1 MADRP
6 MKVGMRV
13 EVAGKGLVGT
23 VAYVGTTMF
32 ASGKWIGVVLDEKKG
47 KNNGTVQGKKYFNC
61 DDGFGI
67 FVRQSQLNVLED
79 QSGGSASTPSTP
91 SQEEKSVAKRTPGSR
106 APRPRSTAFETP
118 RASRGSRENLERQP
132 FRFKSIPQ
140 RKTPSSSSKTPAR
153 SASSSELKTSK
164 TANSD
169 QPKKSKKSP
178 TSSNLEETIKEMKSP
193 TQPSKDSAK
202 SKESTPLS
210 TPASTPVGPTGPTQA
225 EMDEKD
231 REIGELKAKNKDL
244 EEKLDTIKVKRL
256 EDKGKLKEFEK
267 SKIEIQKLQEFK
279 SKMQEAKNDLEKQLK
294 EAKKEAKEALD
305 AKEQFEEEM
314 KDVTET
320 IEIATLDKE
329 MAEEKCEAQ
338 QMEIDQLKE
347 KLDEAQTDLELLKN
361 EIATSGTEGAATSFQ
376 VKQME
381 EQNNRLRDALVKM
394 RDLSQSEKQENQKLQ
409 KEIDKSNSQL
419 KTLSQQKEKLSK
431 AVEEAEAT
439 VDELKEQV
447 DAALGA
453 EEMVEHLTERN
464 LQQEERIQELEEQV
478 GDLEAMHEMDEEMQ
492 ESARDNEIEMREEI
506 DMANSKVRE
515 FQRKLEASQEMIAD
529 LQQTINKYRDLTTQ
543 LREKN
548 EDLAEQTAEMGK
560 QEPTTPVE
568 TFDFKTKFAEVKAHA
583 KQIDMELRKL
593 EVQQANQHVNLLC
606 AFMPDNFHR
615 RGGDHDCIQVLLL
628 IPRMVCKAQLLADQ
642 VRDKHIDSIE
652 EQLYGPEGGDD
663 DDDEGDSQFEIPQGG
678 LDRAQVVRSH
688 VGEQLGFANHLIY
701 SLAIFQSILHKYDK
715 ALNSCSVELYMKVGT
730 LYPEMA
736 LHERALDHLIDLL
749 KKDQLDETV
758 SMEALNKAIAF
769 YQAAR
774 DYLESQK
781 RPKHLYSVHL
791 MNEVV
796 DCTTLLGDH
805 LRITSAAQDSV
816 QTDLNRLKVLLH
828 PGQETSDFAILL
840 KDLETSNGDCRQFA
854 KKIKRHMP
862 GEESSRTLSFG
873 QEVHVQDSL
882 ADCAKHL
889 DRLVRCLQDIT
900 AGAMSQAALLGD
912 NEGIQA
918 KKLEELAFKVS
929 DQVYGKD
936 DTGPFEAMRM
946 SFSLL
951 IIAMNKLSTAMME
964 GEYDFQGPPEPKDT
978 RPYAV
983 HFLRPSATGPKPQ
996 PPVAIRATKVK
1007 GEILDSEGM
1016 GLKLEDRETVIR
1028 ELKKSLKIKSEE
1040 LSETNVRIGL
1050 LEKKLDNANKESD
1063 SKTEYLKVQL
1073 EETNEALR
1081 KKEEEF
1087 ERTMDALQADID
1099 SLEAEKAELKLRMNQ
1114 MSKRSLLEGL
1124 TRHQAAPSGI
1134 AAVVAGAASGSDV
1147 VPGDVSWGEGMGS
1160 PTSPVV
1166 PMTTGQTLVR
1176 DSPLLLQQIDAL
1188 KVALHHV
1195 KQENFRL
1202 QAQKMNAQLASLPPL
1217 KVPKKPTGLISRTG
1231 LVQVEGGGGDAA
1243 PSRNKLSEL
1252 TRKTDKLLTDL
1263 FHMSACPKVVDISQ
1277 RKPGTVPVLEKA
1289 TPAHQ
1294 LAQSTA
1300 RIQAMQKAA
1309 DQLHN
1314 EVQALVAAQHKGGQ
1328 VKGDFAA
1335 FSSPELAKA
1344 LEEKENSICVGKI
1357 SLPSSEKGL
1366 FSVHLQPK
1374 HLREIHSKFIS

>member
-178 TSSNLEETIKEMKSP
+178 TSSNLEETIKEM
-193 TQPSKDSAK
+193 
-202 SKESTPLS
+202 KESTPLS

-663 DDDEGDSQFEIPQGG
+663 DDDEGDSQQFEIPQGG

>member
-32 ASGKWIGVVLDEKKG
+32 ASGKWVGVVLDEKKG

-61 DDGFGI
+61 DDGYGI

-91 SQEEKSVAKRTPGSR
+91 SQEEKSVSKRTPGAR

-118 RASRGSRENLERQP
+118 RASRGSRENLE
-132 FRFKSIPQ
+132 SIPQ
-140 RKTPSSSSKTPAR
+140 RKTPSSSSKPPTR
-153 SASSSELKTSK
+153 SASSTELKTSK

-169 QPKKSKKSP
+169 QQTKKSKKSP
-178 TSSNLEETIKEMKSP
+178 TSSNLDETIKEMKSP
-193 TQPSKDSAK
+193 TQPSKDSSK

-210 TPASTPVGPTGPTQA
+210 TPVSTPVGPTQA

-231 REIGELKAKNKDL
+231 RNIGELTAKVKDL

-267 SKIEIQKLQEFK
+267 SKIEIQKLLEFK

-338 QMEIDQLKE
+338 QLEVDQLRE
-347 KLDEAQTDLELLKN
+347 RLEEAQTDLELLKN

-409 KEIDKSNSQL
+409 KEIDKNNSQL
-419 KTLSQQKEKLSK
+419 KTLTQQKEKLSK
-431 AVEEAEAT
+431 EVEEAEAT

-529 LQQTINKYRDLTTQ
+529 LQQTITKYRDLTTQ

-548 EDLAEQTAEMGK
+548 EDLAEQTAELGK

-642 VRDKHIDSIE
+642 VRDK
-652 EQLYGPEGGDD
+652 
-663 DDDEGDSQFEIPQGG
+663 FEIPQGG

-736 LHERALDHLIDLL
+736 MHERALDHLIDLL

-758 SMEALNKAIAF
+758 SMESLNKAIAF

-774 DYLESQK
+774 DYLEAQK

-1050 LEKKLDNANKESD
+1050 LEKKLDNATKESD

-1087 ERTMDALQADID
+1087 ERTMDALQGDID
-1099 SLEAEKAELKLRMNQ
+1099 SLEAEKAELKLRLNQ

-1147 VPGDVSWGEGMGS
+1147 VTGDISWGEGVGS
-1160 PTSPVV
+1160 PTSGVV

-1176 DSPLLLQQIDAL
+1176 DSPLLLQQIDVL
-1188 KVALHHV
+1188 RVALHHV

-1202 QAQKMNAQLASLPPL
+1202 QAQKMNAQLAGLPPL
-1217 KVPKKPTGLISRTG
+1217 KVPKKPVGLISRTG

-1243 PSRNKLSEL
+1243 PSRNKLGEL

-1263 FHMSACPKVVDISQ
+1263 FHMSACPKVVDISH

-1294 LAQSTA
+1294 LAQNTA

-1314 EVQALVAAQHKGGQ
+1314 EVQALVAAQRKGGQ

-1335 FSSPELAKA
+1335 FTSPELAKA
-1344 LEEKENSICVGKI
+1344 MEEKENCVCVGRV
-1357 SLPSSEKGL
+1357 SLPSVEKGL
-1366 FSVHLQPK
+1366 FSVQLQPK

>member
-178 TSSNLEETIKEMKSP
+178 TSSNLEETIKEM
-193 TQPSKDSAK
+193 
-202 SKESTPLS
+202 KESTPLS

-642 VRDKHIDSIE
+642 VRDK
-652 EQLYGPEGGDD
+652 
-663 DDDEGDSQFEIPQGG
+663 FEIPQGG

-769 YQAAR
+769 YQ
-774 DYLESQK
+774 
-781 RPKHLYSVHL
+781 HLYSVHL

-873 QEVHVQDSL
+873 QEVQDSL

-964 GEYDFQGPPEPKDT
+964 GEYDFQGPPE
-978 RPYAV
+978 
-983 HFLRPSATGPKPQ
+983 PKPQ

>member
-32 ASGKWIGVVLDEKKG
+32 ASGKWVGVVLDEKKG

-61 DDGFGI
+61 DDGYGI

-91 SQEEKSVAKRTPGSR
+91 SQEEKSVSKRTPGAR

-118 RASRGSRENLERQP
+118 RASRGSRENLE
-132 FRFKSIPQ
+132 SIPQ
-140 RKTPSSSSKTPAR
+140 RKTPSSSSKPPTR
-153 SASSSELKTSK
+153 SASSTELKTSK

-169 QPKKSKKSP
+169 QQTKKSKKSP
-178 TSSNLEETIKEMKSP
+178 TSSNLDETIKEMKSP
-193 TQPSKDSAK
+193 TQPSKDSSK

-210 TPASTPVGPTGPTQA
+210 TPVSTPVGPTQA

-231 REIGELKAKNKDL
+231 RNIGELTAKVKDL

-267 SKIEIQKLQEFK
+267 SKIEIQKLLEFK

-338 QMEIDQLKE
+338 QLEVDQLRE
-347 KLDEAQTDLELLKN
+347 RLEEAQTDLELLKN

-409 KEIDKSNSQL
+409 KEIDKNNSQL
-419 KTLSQQKEKLSK
+419 KTLTQQKEKLSK
-431 AVEEAEAT
+431 EVEEAEAT

-529 LQQTINKYRDLTTQ
+529 LQQTITKYRDLTTQ

-548 EDLAEQTAEMGK
+548 EDLAEQTAELGK

-642 VRDKHIDSIE
+642 VRDK
-652 EQLYGPEGGDD
+652 
-663 DDDEGDSQFEIPQGG
+663 FEIPQGG

-736 LHERALDHLIDLL
+736 MHERALDHLIDLL

-758 SMEALNKAIAF
+758 SMESLNKAIAF
-769 YQAAR
+769 YQ
-774 DYLESQK
+774 
-781 RPKHLYSVHL
+781 HLYSVHL

-873 QEVHVQDSL
+873 QEVQDSL

-964 GEYDFQGPPEPKDT
+964 GEYDFQGPPEPK
-978 RPYAV
+978 
-983 HFLRPSATGPKPQ
+983 PQ

-1050 LEKKLDNANKESD
+1050 LEKKLDNATKESD

-1087 ERTMDALQADID
+1087 ERTMDALQGDID
-1099 SLEAEKAELKLRMNQ
+1099 SLEAEKAELKLRLNQ

-1134 AAVVAGAASGSDV
+1134 AAVVAGAASGSGV
-1147 VPGDVSWGEGMGS
+1147 GS
-1160 PTSPVV
+1160 PTSGVV

-1176 DSPLLLQQIDAL
+1176 DSPLLLQQIDVL
-1188 KVALHHV
+1188 RVALHHV

-1202 QAQKMNAQLASLPPL
+1202 QAQKMNAQLAGLPPL
-1217 KVPKKPTGLISRTG
+1217 KVPKKPVGLISRTG

-1243 PSRNKLSEL
+1243 PSRNKLGEL

-1263 FHMSACPKVVDISQ
+1263 FHMSACPKVVDISH

-1294 LAQSTA
+1294 LAQNTA

-1314 EVQALVAAQHKGGQ
+1314 EVQALVAAQRKGGQ

-1335 FSSPELAKA
+1335 FTSPELAKA
-1344 LEEKENSICVGKI
+1344 MEEKENCVCVGRV
-1357 SLPSSEKGL
+1357 SLPSVEKGL
-1366 FSVHLQPK
+1366 FSVQLQPK

>member
-23 VAYVGTTMF
+23 VAYIGTTMF
-32 ASGKWIGVVLDEKKG
+32 ASGKWVGVVLDEKKG

-61 DDGFGI
+61 DDGYGI

-91 SQEEKSVAKRTPGSR
+91 SQEEKPVSKRTPGSR

-140 RKTPSSSSKTPAR
+140 RKTPSSSSK
-153 SASSSELKTSK
+153 
-164 TANSD
+164 
-169 QPKKSKKSP
+169 
-178 TSSNLEETIKEMKSP
+178 
-193 TQPSKDSAK
+193 
-202 SKESTPLS
+202 ESTPLS
-210 TPASTPVGPTGPTQA
+210 TPASTPVGPTPA
-225 EMDEKD
+225 EMESAN
-231 REIGELKAKNKDL
+231 REIGELNAKVKDL

-305 AKEQFEEEM
+305 EKEQFEEEM

-338 QMEIDQLKE
+338 QLEIDQLRE
-347 KLDEAQTDLELLKN
+347 KLEEAQTDLELLKN

-409 KEIDKSNSQL
+409 KEIDKTNSQL
-419 KTLSQQKEKLSK
+419 KTLTQQKEKLSK
-431 AVEEAEAT
+431 EVEETEAT

-548 EDLAEQTAEMGK
+548 EDLAEQTAELGK

-642 VRDKHIDSIE
+642 VRDKHESIQ
-652 EQLYGPEGGDD
+652 EQLYGPE
-663 DDDEGDSQFEIPQGG
+663 EGEEGESQQFELPQGG
-678 LDRAQVVRSH
+678 LDRTQVVRSH

-715 ALNSCSVELYMKVGT
+715 ALNSCSMELYMKVGT

-774 DYLESQK
+774 DYLEAQK

-996 PPVAIRATKVK
+996 PPVAIRAMKVK

-1050 LEKKLDNANKESD
+1050 LEKKLDNATKESD

-1147 VPGDVSWGEGMGS
+1147 VTGDVSWVEGVGS

-1176 DSPLLLQQIDAL
+1176 DSPLLLQQIDVL

-1217 KVPKKPTGLISRTG
+1217 KVPKKPVGLVSRTG
-1231 LVQVEGGGGDAA
+1231 LVQVEGGDAA
-1243 PSRNKLSEL
+1243 PSRNKLGEL

-1263 FHMSACPKVVDISQ
+1263 FHMSACPKVVDISH
-1277 RKPGTVPVLEKA
+1277 RKPGTVPVLEKS

-1294 LAQSTA
+1294 LAQNTA

-1314 EVQALVAAQHKGGQ
+1314 EVQALVAAQRKGGQ

-1335 FSSPELAKA
+1335 FASPELAKA
-1344 LEEKENSICVGKI
+1344 MEEKENSVCVGRV

-1366 FSVHLQPK
+1366 FSVHLHPK

>member
-118 RASRGSRENLERQP
+118 RASRGSRENLE
-132 FRFKSIPQ
+132 SIPQ
-140 RKTPSSSSKTPAR
+140 RKTPSSSSKPPAR

-178 TSSNLEETIKEMKSP
+178 TSSNLEETIKEM
-193 TQPSKDSAK
+193 
-202 SKESTPLS
+202 KESTPLS

-529 LQQTINKYRDLTTQ
+529 LQQTITKYRDLTTQ

-642 VRDKHIDSIE
+642 VRDK
-652 EQLYGPEGGDD
+652 
-663 DDDEGDSQFEIPQGG
+663 FEIPQGG

-736 LHERALDHLIDLL
+736 QHERALDHLIDLL

-769 YQAAR
+769 YQ
-774 DYLESQK
+774 
-781 RPKHLYSVHL
+781 HLYSVHL

-964 GEYDFQGPPEPKDT
+964 GEYDFQGPPE
-978 RPYAV
+978 
-983 HFLRPSATGPKPQ
+983 PKPQ

>member
-23 VAYVGTTMF
+23 VAYIGTTMF
-32 ASGKWIGVVLDEKKG
+32 ASGKWVGVVLDEKKG

-61 DDGFGI
+61 DDGYGI

-91 SQEEKSVAKRTPGSR
+91 SQEEKPVSKRTPGSR
-106 APRPRSTAFETP
+106 AFETP
-118 RASRGSRENLERQP
+118 RASRGSRENLE
-132 FRFKSIPQ
+132 SIPQ
-140 RKTPSSSSKTPAR
+140 RKTPSSS
-153 SASSSELKTSK
+153 
-164 TANSD
+164 
-169 QPKKSKKSP
+169 
-178 TSSNLEETIKEMKSP
+178 
-193 TQPSKDSAK
+193 

-210 TPASTPVGPTGPTQA
+210 TPASTPVGPTPA
-225 EMDEKD
+225 EMESAN
-231 REIGELKAKNKDL
+231 REIGELNAKVKDL

-305 AKEQFEEEM
+305 EKEQFEEEM

-338 QMEIDQLKE
+338 QLEIDQLRE
-347 KLDEAQTDLELLKN
+347 KLEEAQTDLELLKN

-409 KEIDKSNSQL
+409 KEIDKTNSQL
-419 KTLSQQKEKLSK
+419 KTLTQQKEKLSK
-431 AVEEAEAT
+431 EVEETEAT

-548 EDLAEQTAEMGK
+548 EDLAEQTAELGK

-642 VRDKHIDSIE
+642 VRDKHESIQ
-652 EQLYGPEGGDD
+652 EQLYGPE
-663 DDDEGDSQFEIPQGG
+663 EGEEGESQQFELPQGG
-678 LDRAQVVRSH
+678 LDRTQVVRSH

-715 ALNSCSVELYMKVGT
+715 ALNSCSMELYMKVGT

-774 DYLESQK
+774 DYLEAQK

-996 PPVAIRATKVK
+996 PPVAIRAMKVK

-1050 LEKKLDNANKESD
+1050 LEKKLDNATKESD

-1147 VPGDVSWGEGMGS
+1147 VTGDVSWVEGVGS

-1176 DSPLLLQQIDAL
+1176 DSPLLLQQIDVL

-1217 KVPKKPTGLISRTG
+1217 KVPKKPVGLVSRTG
-1231 LVQVEGGGGDAA
+1231 LVQVEGGDAA
-1243 PSRNKLSEL
+1243 PSRNKLGEL

-1263 FHMSACPKVVDISQ
+1263 FHMSACPKVVDISH
-1277 RKPGTVPVLEKA
+1277 RKPGTVPVLEKS

-1294 LAQSTA
+1294 LAQNTA

-1314 EVQALVAAQHKGGQ
+1314 EVQALVAAQRKGGQ

-1335 FSSPELAKA
+1335 FASPELAKA
-1344 LEEKENSICVGKI
+1344 MEEKENSVCVGRV

-1366 FSVHLQPK
+1366 FSVHLHPK

>member
-118 RASRGSRENLERQP
+118 RASRGSRENLE
-132 FRFKSIPQ
+132 
-140 RKTPSSSSKTPAR
+140 
-153 SASSSELKTSK
+153 
-164 TANSD
+164 
-169 QPKKSKKSP
+169 
-178 TSSNLEETIKEMKSP
+178 
-193 TQPSKDSAK
+193 
-202 SKESTPLS
+202 ESTPLS

-529 LQQTINKYRDLTTQ
+529 LQQTITKYRDLTTQ

-642 VRDKHIDSIE
+642 VRDK
-652 EQLYGPEGGDD
+652 
-663 DDDEGDSQFEIPQGG
+663 QFEIPQGG

-736 LHERALDHLIDLL
+736 QHERALDHLIDLL

>member
-1 MADRP
+1 
-6 MKVGMRV
+6 
-13 EVAGKGLVGT
+13 
-23 VAYVGTTMF
+23 
-32 ASGKWIGVVLDEKKG
+32 
-47 KNNGTVQGKKYFNC
+47 
-61 DDGFGI
+61 
-67 FVRQSQLNVLED
+67 
-79 QSGGSASTPSTP
+79 
-91 SQEEKSVAKRTPGSR
+91 
-106 APRPRSTAFETP
+106 
-118 RASRGSRENLERQP
+118 
-132 FRFKSIPQ
+132 
-140 RKTPSSSSKTPAR
+140 
-153 SASSSELKTSK
+153 
-164 TANSD
+164 
-169 QPKKSKKSP
+169 
-178 TSSNLEETIKEMKSP
+178 
-193 TQPSKDSAK
+193 
-202 SKESTPLS
+202 
-210 TPASTPVGPTGPTQA
+210 
-225 EMDEKD
+225 MDEKD

-529 LQQTINKYRDLTTQ
+529 LQQTITKYRDLTTQ

-642 VRDKHIDSIE
+642 VRDK
-652 EQLYGPEGGDD
+652 
-663 DDDEGDSQFEIPQGG
+663 QFEIPQGG

-736 LHERALDHLIDLL
+736 QHERALDHLIDLL

>member
-32 ASGKWIGVVLDEKKG
+32 ASGKWVGVVLDEKKG

-61 DDGFGI
+61 DDGYGI

-91 SQEEKSVAKRTPGSR
+91 SQEEKSVSKRTPGAR
-106 APRPRSTAFETP
+106 AFETP
-118 RASRGSRENLERQP
+118 RASRGSRENLE
-132 FRFKSIPQ
+132 
-140 RKTPSSSSKTPAR
+140 
-153 SASSSELKTSK
+153 TSK

-169 QPKKSKKSP
+169 QQTKKSKKSP
-178 TSSNLEETIKEMKSP
+178 TSSNLDETIKEM
-193 TQPSKDSAK
+193 
-202 SKESTPLS
+202 KESTPLS
-210 TPASTPVGPTGPTQA
+210 TPVSTPVGPTQA

-231 REIGELKAKNKDL
+231 RNIGELTAKVKDL

-267 SKIEIQKLQEFK
+267 SKIEIQKLLEFK

-338 QMEIDQLKE
+338 QLEVDQLRE
-347 KLDEAQTDLELLKN
+347 RLEEAQTDLELLKN

-409 KEIDKSNSQL
+409 KEIDKNNSQL
-419 KTLSQQKEKLSK
+419 KTLTQQKEKLSK
-431 AVEEAEAT
+431 EVEEAEAT

-529 LQQTINKYRDLTTQ
+529 LQQTITKYRDLTTQ

-548 EDLAEQTAEMGK
+548 EDLAEQTAELGK

-642 VRDKHIDSIE
+642 VRDK
-652 EQLYGPEGGDD
+652 
-663 DDDEGDSQFEIPQGG
+663 FEIPQGG

-736 LHERALDHLIDLL
+736 MHERALDHLIDLL

-758 SMEALNKAIAF
+758 SMESLNKAIAF
-769 YQAAR
+769 YQ
-774 DYLESQK
+774 
-781 RPKHLYSVHL
+781 HLYSVHL

-873 QEVHVQDSL
+873 QEVQDSL

-964 GEYDFQGPPEPKDT
+964 GEYDFQGPPEPK
-978 RPYAV
+978 
-983 HFLRPSATGPKPQ
+983 PQ

-1050 LEKKLDNANKESD
+1050 LEKKLDNATKESD

-1087 ERTMDALQADID
+1087 ERTMDALQGDID
-1099 SLEAEKAELKLRMNQ
+1099 SLEAEKAELKLRLNQ

-1147 VPGDVSWGEGMGS
+1147 VTGDISWGEGVGS
-1160 PTSPVV
+1160 PTSGVV

-1176 DSPLLLQQIDAL
+1176 DSPLLLQQIDVL
-1188 KVALHHV
+1188 RVALHHV

-1202 QAQKMNAQLASLPPL
+1202 QAQKMNAQLAGLPPL
-1217 KVPKKPTGLISRTG
+1217 KVPKKPVGLISRTG

-1243 PSRNKLSEL
+1243 PSRNKLGEL

-1263 FHMSACPKVVDISQ
+1263 FHMSACPKVVDISH

-1294 LAQSTA
+1294 LAQNTA

-1314 EVQALVAAQHKGGQ
+1314 EVQALVAAQRKGGQ

-1335 FSSPELAKA
+1335 FTSPELAKA
-1344 LEEKENSICVGKI
+1344 MEEKENCVCVGRV
-1357 SLPSSEKGL
+1357 SLPSVEKGL
-1366 FSVHLQPK
+1366 FSVQLQPK

>member
-106 APRPRSTAFETP
+106 AFETP
-118 RASRGSRENLERQP
+118 RASRGSRENLE
-132 FRFKSIPQ
+132 SIPQ
-140 RKTPSSSSKTPAR
+140 RKTPSSS
-153 SASSSELKTSK
+153 
-164 TANSD
+164 
-169 QPKKSKKSP
+169 
-178 TSSNLEETIKEMKSP
+178 
-193 TQPSKDSAK
+193 

-642 VRDKHIDSIE
+642 VRDK
-652 EQLYGPEGGDD
+652 
-663 DDDEGDSQFEIPQGG
+663 QFEIPQGG

-769 YQAAR
+769 YQ
-774 DYLESQK
+774 
-781 RPKHLYSVHL
+781 HLYSVHL

-873 QEVHVQDSL
+873 QEVQDSL

>member
-769 YQAAR
+769 YQ
-774 DYLESQK
+774 
-781 RPKHLYSVHL
+781 HLYSVHL

-873 QEVHVQDSL
+873 QEVQDSL

-964 GEYDFQGPPEPKDT
+964 GEYDFQGPPE
-978 RPYAV
+978 
-983 HFLRPSATGPKPQ
+983 PKPQ

>member
-23 VAYVGTTMF
+23 VAYIGTTMF
-32 ASGKWIGVVLDEKKG
+32 ASGKWVGVVLDEKKG

-61 DDGFGI
+61 DDGYGI

-91 SQEEKSVAKRTPGSR
+91 SQEEKPVSKRTPGSR

-118 RASRGSRENLERQP
+118 RASRGSRENLE
-132 FRFKSIPQ
+132 SIPQ
-140 RKTPSSSSKTPAR
+140 RKTPSSSSK
-153 SASSSELKTSK
+153 
-164 TANSD
+164 
-169 QPKKSKKSP
+169 
-178 TSSNLEETIKEMKSP
+178 SP
-193 TQPSKDSAK
+193 TQPSKDSSK

-210 TPASTPVGPTGPTQA
+210 TPASTPVGPTPA
-225 EMDEKD
+225 EMESAN
-231 REIGELKAKNKDL
+231 REIGELNAKVKDL

-305 AKEQFEEEM
+305 EKEQFEEEM

-338 QMEIDQLKE
+338 QLEIDQLRE
-347 KLDEAQTDLELLKN
+347 KLEEAQTDLELLKN

-409 KEIDKSNSQL
+409 KEIDKTNSQL
-419 KTLSQQKEKLSK
+419 KTLTQQKEKLSK
-431 AVEEAEAT
+431 EVEETEAT

-548 EDLAEQTAEMGK
+548 EDLAEQTAELGK

-642 VRDKHIDSIE
+642 VRDKHESIQ
-652 EQLYGPEGGDD
+652 EQLYGPE
-663 DDDEGDSQFEIPQGG
+663 EGEEGESQQFELPQGG
-678 LDRAQVVRSH
+678 LDRTQVVRSH

-715 ALNSCSVELYMKVGT
+715 ALNSCSMELYMKVGT

-774 DYLESQK
+774 DYLEAQK

-996 PPVAIRATKVK
+996 PPVAIRAMKVK

-1050 LEKKLDNANKESD
+1050 LEKKLDNATKESD

-1147 VPGDVSWGEGMGS
+1147 VTGDVSWVEGVGS

-1176 DSPLLLQQIDAL
+1176 DSPLLLQQIDVL

-1217 KVPKKPTGLISRTG
+1217 KVPKKPVGLVSRTG
-1231 LVQVEGGGGDAA
+1231 LVQVEGGDAA
-1243 PSRNKLSEL
+1243 PSRNKLGEL

-1263 FHMSACPKVVDISQ
+1263 FHMSACPKVVDISH
-1277 RKPGTVPVLEKA
+1277 RKPGTVPVLEKS

-1294 LAQSTA
+1294 LAQNTA

-1314 EVQALVAAQHKGGQ
+1314 EVQALVAAQRKGGQ

-1335 FSSPELAKA
+1335 FASPELAKA
-1344 LEEKENSICVGKI
+1344 MEEKENSVCVGRV

-1366 FSVHLQPK
+1366 FSVHLHPK

>member
-118 RASRGSRENLERQP
+118 RASRGSRENLE
-132 FRFKSIPQ
+132 SIPQ
-140 RKTPSSSSKTPAR
+140 RKTPSSSSKPPAR

-178 TSSNLEETIKEMKSP
+178 TSSNLEETIKEM
-193 TQPSKDSAK
+193 
-202 SKESTPLS
+202 KESTPLS

-529 LQQTINKYRDLTTQ
+529 LQQTITKYRDLTTQ

-642 VRDKHIDSIE
+642 VRDK
-652 EQLYGPEGGDD
+652 
-663 DDDEGDSQFEIPQGG
+663 FEIPQGG

-736 LHERALDHLIDLL
+736 QHERALDHLIDLL

-769 YQAAR
+769 YQ
-774 DYLESQK
+774 
-781 RPKHLYSVHL
+781 HLYSVHL

-873 QEVHVQDSL
+873 QEVQDSL

-964 GEYDFQGPPEPKDT
+964 GEYDFQGPPE
-978 RPYAV
+978 
-983 HFLRPSATGPKPQ
+983 PKPQ

>member
-106 APRPRSTAFETP
+106 AFETP
-118 RASRGSRENLERQP
+118 RASRGSRENLE
-132 FRFKSIPQ
+132 SIPQ
-140 RKTPSSSSKTPAR
+140 RKTPSSSS
-153 SASSSELKTSK
+153 KTSK

-178 TSSNLEETIKEMKSP
+178 TSSNLEETIKEM
-193 TQPSKDSAK
+193 
-202 SKESTPLS
+202 KESTPLS

-642 VRDKHIDSIE
+642 VRDK
-652 EQLYGPEGGDD
+652 
-663 DDDEGDSQFEIPQGG
+663 FEIPQGG

-769 YQAAR
+769 YQ
-774 DYLESQK
+774 
-781 RPKHLYSVHL
+781 HLYSVHL

>member
-32 ASGKWIGVVLDEKKG
+32 ASGKWVGVVLDEKKG

-61 DDGFGI
+61 DDGYGI

-91 SQEEKSVAKRTPGSR
+91 SQEEKSVSKRTPGAR

-118 RASRGSRENLERQP
+118 RASRGSRENLE
-132 FRFKSIPQ
+132 
-140 RKTPSSSSKTPAR
+140 
-153 SASSSELKTSK
+153 TSK

-169 QPKKSKKSP
+169 QQTKKSKKSP
-178 TSSNLEETIKEMKSP
+178 TSSNLDETIKEM
-193 TQPSKDSAK
+193 
-202 SKESTPLS
+202 KESTPLS
-210 TPASTPVGPTGPTQA
+210 TPVSTPVGPTQA

-231 REIGELKAKNKDL
+231 RNIGELTAKVKDL

-267 SKIEIQKLQEFK
+267 SKIEIQKLLEFK

-338 QMEIDQLKE
+338 QLEVDQLRE
-347 KLDEAQTDLELLKN
+347 RLEEAQTDLELLKN

-409 KEIDKSNSQL
+409 KEIDKNNSQL
-419 KTLSQQKEKLSK
+419 KTLTQQKEKLSK
-431 AVEEAEAT
+431 EVEEAEAT

-529 LQQTINKYRDLTTQ
+529 LQQTITKYRDLTTQ

-548 EDLAEQTAEMGK
+548 EDLAEQTAELGK

-642 VRDKHIDSIE
+642 VRDK
-652 EQLYGPEGGDD
+652 
-663 DDDEGDSQFEIPQGG
+663 FEIPQGG

-736 LHERALDHLIDLL
+736 MHERALDHLIDLL

-758 SMEALNKAIAF
+758 SMESLNKAIAF
-769 YQAAR
+769 YQ
-774 DYLESQK
+774 
-781 RPKHLYSVHL
+781 HLYSVHL

-873 QEVHVQDSL
+873 QEVQDSL

-964 GEYDFQGPPEPKDT
+964 GEYDFQGPPEPK
-978 RPYAV
+978 
-983 HFLRPSATGPKPQ
+983 PQ

-1050 LEKKLDNANKESD
+1050 LEKKLDNATKESD

-1087 ERTMDALQADID
+1087 ERTMDALQGDID
-1099 SLEAEKAELKLRMNQ
+1099 SLEAEKAELKLRLNQ

-1134 AAVVAGAASGSDV
+1134 AAVVAGAASGSGV
-1147 VPGDVSWGEGMGS
+1147 GS
-1160 PTSPVV
+1160 PTSGVV

-1176 DSPLLLQQIDAL
+1176 DSPLLLQQIDVL
-1188 KVALHHV
+1188 RVALHHV

-1202 QAQKMNAQLASLPPL
+1202 QAQKMNAQLAGLPPL
-1217 KVPKKPTGLISRTG
+1217 KVPKKPVGLISRTG

-1243 PSRNKLSEL
+1243 PSRNKLGEL

-1263 FHMSACPKVVDISQ
+1263 FHMSACPKVVDISH

-1294 LAQSTA
+1294 LAQNTA

-1314 EVQALVAAQHKGGQ
+1314 EVQALVAAQRKGGQ

-1335 FSSPELAKA
+1335 FTSPELAKA
-1344 LEEKENSICVGKI
+1344 MEEKENCVCVGRV
-1357 SLPSSEKGL
+1357 SLPSVEKGL
-1366 FSVHLQPK
+1366 FSVQLQPK

>member
-23 VAYVGTTMF
+23 VAYIGTTMF
-32 ASGKWIGVVLDEKKG
+32 ASGKWVGVVLDEKKG

-61 DDGFGI
+61 DDGYGI

-91 SQEEKSVAKRTPGSR
+91 SQEEKPVSKRTPGSR
-106 APRPRSTAFETP
+106 AFETP
-118 RASRGSRENLERQP
+118 RASRGSRENLE
-132 FRFKSIPQ
+132 SIPQ
-140 RKTPSSSSKTPAR
+140 RKTPSSSSK
-153 SASSSELKTSK
+153 
-164 TANSD
+164 
-169 QPKKSKKSP
+169 
-178 TSSNLEETIKEMKSP
+178 SP
-193 TQPSKDSAK
+193 TQPSKDSSK

-210 TPASTPVGPTGPTQA
+210 TPASTPVGPTPA
-225 EMDEKD
+225 EMESAN
-231 REIGELKAKNKDL
+231 REIGELNAKVKDL

-305 AKEQFEEEM
+305 EKEQFEEEM

-338 QMEIDQLKE
+338 QLEIDQLRE
-347 KLDEAQTDLELLKN
+347 KLEEAQTDLELLKN

-409 KEIDKSNSQL
+409 KEIDKTNSQL
-419 KTLSQQKEKLSK
+419 KTLTQQKEKLSK
-431 AVEEAEAT
+431 EVEETEAT

-548 EDLAEQTAEMGK
+548 EDLAEQTAELGK

-642 VRDKHIDSIE
+642 VRDKHESIQ
-652 EQLYGPEGGDD
+652 EQLYGPE
-663 DDDEGDSQFEIPQGG
+663 EGEEGESQQFELPQGG
-678 LDRAQVVRSH
+678 LDRTQVVRSH

-715 ALNSCSVELYMKVGT
+715 ALNSCSMELYMKVGT

-774 DYLESQK
+774 DYLEAQK

-996 PPVAIRATKVK
+996 PPVAIRAMKVK

-1050 LEKKLDNANKESD
+1050 LEKKLDNATKESD

-1147 VPGDVSWGEGMGS
+1147 VTGDVSWVEGVGS

-1176 DSPLLLQQIDAL
+1176 DSPLLLQQIDVL

-1217 KVPKKPTGLISRTG
+1217 KVPKKPVGLVSRTG
-1231 LVQVEGGGGDAA
+1231 LVQVEGGDAA
-1243 PSRNKLSEL
+1243 PSRNKLGEL

-1263 FHMSACPKVVDISQ
+1263 FHMSACPKVVDISH
-1277 RKPGTVPVLEKA
+1277 RKPGTVPVLEKS

-1294 LAQSTA
+1294 LAQNTA

-1314 EVQALVAAQHKGGQ
+1314 EVQALVAAQRKGGQ

-1335 FSSPELAKA
+1335 FASPELAKA
-1344 LEEKENSICVGKI
+1344 MEEKENSVCVGRV

-1366 FSVHLQPK
+1366 FSVHLHPK

>member
-118 RASRGSRENLERQP
+118 RASRGSRENLE
-132 FRFKSIPQ
+132 SIPQ
-140 RKTPSSSSKTPAR
+140 RKTPSSS
-153 SASSSELKTSK
+153 
-164 TANSD
+164 
-169 QPKKSKKSP
+169 
-178 TSSNLEETIKEMKSP
+178 
-193 TQPSKDSAK
+193 

-642 VRDKHIDSIE
+642 VRDK
-652 EQLYGPEGGDD
+652 
-663 DDDEGDSQFEIPQGG
+663 FEIPQGG

-769 YQAAR
+769 YQ
-774 DYLESQK
+774 
-781 RPKHLYSVHL
+781 HLYSVHL

-873 QEVHVQDSL
+873 QEVQDSL

>member
-23 VAYVGTTMF
+23 VAYIGTTMF
-32 ASGKWIGVVLDEKKG
+32 ASGKWVGVVLDEKKG

-61 DDGFGI
+61 DDGYGI

-91 SQEEKSVAKRTPGSR
+91 SQEEKPVSKRTPGSR

-118 RASRGSRENLERQP
+118 RASRGSRENLE
-132 FRFKSIPQ
+132 
-140 RKTPSSSSKTPAR
+140 
-153 SASSSELKTSK
+153 TSK

-169 QPKKSKKSP
+169 QQTKKSKKSP
-178 TSSNLEETIKEMKSP
+178 TSSNLEETIKEMK
-193 TQPSKDSAK
+193 
-202 SKESTPLS
+202 ESTPLS
-210 TPASTPVGPTGPTQA
+210 TPASTPVGPTPA
-225 EMDEKD
+225 EMESAN
-231 REIGELKAKNKDL
+231 REIGELNAKVKDL

-305 AKEQFEEEM
+305 EKEQFEEEM

-338 QMEIDQLKE
+338 QLEIDQLRE
-347 KLDEAQTDLELLKN
+347 KLEEAQTDLELLKN

-409 KEIDKSNSQL
+409 KEIDKTNSQL
-419 KTLSQQKEKLSK
+419 KTLTQQKEKLSK
-431 AVEEAEAT
+431 EVEETEAT

-548 EDLAEQTAEMGK
+548 EDLAEQTAELGK

-642 VRDKHIDSIE
+642 VRDKHESIQ
-652 EQLYGPEGGDD
+652 EQLYGPE
-663 DDDEGDSQFEIPQGG
+663 EGEEGESQQFELPQGG
-678 LDRAQVVRSH
+678 LDRTQVVRSH

-715 ALNSCSVELYMKVGT
+715 ALNSCSMELYMKVGT

-774 DYLESQK
+774 DYLEAQK

-996 PPVAIRATKVK
+996 PPVAIRAMKVK

-1050 LEKKLDNANKESD
+1050 LEKKLDNATKESD

-1147 VPGDVSWGEGMGS
+1147 VTGDVSWVEGVGS

-1176 DSPLLLQQIDAL
+1176 DSPLLLQQIDVL

-1217 KVPKKPTGLISRTG
+1217 KVPKKPVGLVSRTG
-1231 LVQVEGGGGDAA
+1231 LVQVEGGDAA
-1243 PSRNKLSEL
+1243 PSRNKLGEL

-1263 FHMSACPKVVDISQ
+1263 FHMSACPKVVDISH
-1277 RKPGTVPVLEKA
+1277 RKPGTVPVLEKS

-1294 LAQSTA
+1294 LAQNTA

-1314 EVQALVAAQHKGGQ
+1314 EVQALVAAQRKGGQ

-1335 FSSPELAKA
+1335 FASPELAKA
-1344 LEEKENSICVGKI
+1344 MEEKENSVCVGRV

-1366 FSVHLQPK
+1366 FSVHLHPK

>member
-32 ASGKWIGVVLDEKKG
+32 ASGKWVGVVLDEKKG

-61 DDGFGI
+61 DDGYGI

-91 SQEEKSVAKRTPGSR
+91 SQEEKSVSKRTPGAR

-118 RASRGSRENLERQP
+118 RASRGSRENLE
-132 FRFKSIPQ
+132 
-140 RKTPSSSSKTPAR
+140 
-153 SASSSELKTSK
+153 
-164 TANSD
+164 
-169 QPKKSKKSP
+169 
-178 TSSNLEETIKEMKSP
+178 
-193 TQPSKDSAK
+193 
-202 SKESTPLS
+202 ESTPLS
-210 TPASTPVGPTGPTQA
+210 TPVSTPVGPTQA

-231 REIGELKAKNKDL
+231 RNIGELTAKVKDL

-267 SKIEIQKLQEFK
+267 SKIEIQKLLEFK

-338 QMEIDQLKE
+338 QLEVDQLRE
-347 KLDEAQTDLELLKN
+347 RLEEAQTDLELLKN

-409 KEIDKSNSQL
+409 KEIDKNNSQL
-419 KTLSQQKEKLSK
+419 KTLTQQKEKLSK
-431 AVEEAEAT
+431 EVEEAEAT

-529 LQQTINKYRDLTTQ
+529 LQQTITKYRDLTTQ

-548 EDLAEQTAEMGK
+548 EDLAEQTAELGK

-642 VRDKHIDSIE
+642 VRDK
-652 EQLYGPEGGDD
+652 
-663 DDDEGDSQFEIPQGG
+663 FEIPQGG

-736 LHERALDHLIDLL
+736 MHERALDHLIDLL

-758 SMEALNKAIAF
+758 SMESLNKAIAF
-769 YQAAR
+769 YQ
-774 DYLESQK
+774 
-781 RPKHLYSVHL
+781 HLYSVHL

-1050 LEKKLDNANKESD
+1050 LEKKLDNATKESD

-1087 ERTMDALQADID
+1087 ERTMDALQGDID
-1099 SLEAEKAELKLRMNQ
+1099 SLEAEKAELKLRLNQ

-1147 VPGDVSWGEGMGS
+1147 VTGDISWGEGVGS
-1160 PTSPVV
+1160 PTSGVV

-1176 DSPLLLQQIDAL
+1176 DSPLLLQQIDVL
-1188 KVALHHV
+1188 RVALHHV

-1202 QAQKMNAQLASLPPL
+1202 QAQKMNAQLAGLPPL
-1217 KVPKKPTGLISRTG
+1217 KVPKKPVGLISRTG

-1243 PSRNKLSEL
+1243 PSRNKLGEL

-1263 FHMSACPKVVDISQ
+1263 FHMSACPKVVDISH

-1294 LAQSTA
+1294 LAQNTA

-1314 EVQALVAAQHKGGQ
+1314 EVQALVAAQRKGGQ

-1335 FSSPELAKA
+1335 FTSPELAKA
-1344 LEEKENSICVGKI
+1344 MEEKENCVCVGRV
-1357 SLPSSEKGL
+1357 SLPSVEKGL
-1366 FSVHLQPK
+1366 FSVQLQPK

>member
-23 VAYVGTTMF
+23 VAYIGTTMF
-32 ASGKWIGVVLDEKKG
+32 ASGKWVGVVLDEKKG

-61 DDGFGI
+61 DDGYGI

-91 SQEEKSVAKRTPGSR
+91 SQEEKPVSKRTPGSR
-106 APRPRSTAFETP
+106 AFETP
-118 RASRGSRENLERQP
+118 RASRGSRENLE
-132 FRFKSIPQ
+132 SIPQ
-140 RKTPSSSSKTPAR
+140 RKTPSSSSKT
-153 SASSSELKTSK
+153 SK

-169 QPKKSKKSP
+169 QQTKKSKKSP

-193 TQPSKDSAK
+193 TQPSKDSSK

-210 TPASTPVGPTGPTQA
+210 TPASTPVGPTPA
-225 EMDEKD
+225 EMESAN
-231 REIGELKAKNKDL
+231 REIGELNAKVKDL

-305 AKEQFEEEM
+305 EKEQFEEEM

-338 QMEIDQLKE
+338 QLEIDQLRE
-347 KLDEAQTDLELLKN
+347 KLEEAQTDLELLKN

-409 KEIDKSNSQL
+409 KEIDKTNSQL
-419 KTLSQQKEKLSK
+419 KTLTQQKEKLSK
-431 AVEEAEAT
+431 EVEETEAT

-548 EDLAEQTAEMGK
+548 EDLAEQTAELGK

-642 VRDKHIDSIE
+642 VRDKHESIQ
-652 EQLYGPEGGDD
+652 EQLYGPE
-663 DDDEGDSQFEIPQGG
+663 EGEEGESQQFELPQGG
-678 LDRAQVVRSH
+678 LDRTQVVRSH

-715 ALNSCSVELYMKVGT
+715 ALNSCSMELYMKVGT

-774 DYLESQK
+774 DYLEAQK

-996 PPVAIRATKVK
+996 PPVAIRAMKVK

-1050 LEKKLDNANKESD
+1050 LEKKLDNATKESD

-1147 VPGDVSWGEGMGS
+1147 VTGDVSWVEGVGS

-1176 DSPLLLQQIDAL
+1176 DSPLLLQQIDVL

-1217 KVPKKPTGLISRTG
+1217 KVPKKPVGLVSRTG
-1231 LVQVEGGGGDAA
+1231 LVQVEGGDAA
-1243 PSRNKLSEL
+1243 PSRNKLGEL

-1263 FHMSACPKVVDISQ
+1263 FHMSACPKVVDISH
-1277 RKPGTVPVLEKA
+1277 RKPGTVPVLEKS

-1294 LAQSTA
+1294 LAQNTA

-1314 EVQALVAAQHKGGQ
+1314 EVQALVAAQRKGGQ

-1335 FSSPELAKA
+1335 FASPELAKA
-1344 LEEKENSICVGKI
+1344 MEEKENSVCVGRV

-1366 FSVHLQPK
+1366 FSVHLHPK

>member
-32 ASGKWIGVVLDEKKG
+32 ASGKWVGVVLDEKKG

-61 DDGFGI
+61 DDGYGI

-91 SQEEKSVAKRTPGSR
+91 SQEEKSVSKRTPGAR

-118 RASRGSRENLERQP
+118 RASRGSRENLE
-132 FRFKSIPQ
+132 SIPQ
-140 RKTPSSSSKTPAR
+140 RKTPSSSSKPPTR
-153 SASSSELKTSK
+153 SASSTELKTSK

-169 QPKKSKKSP
+169 QQTKKSKKSP
-178 TSSNLEETIKEMKSP
+178 TSSNLDETIKEM
-193 TQPSKDSAK
+193 
-202 SKESTPLS
+202 KESTPLS
-210 TPASTPVGPTGPTQA
+210 TPVSTPVGPTQA

-231 REIGELKAKNKDL
+231 RNIGELTAKVKDL

-267 SKIEIQKLQEFK
+267 SKIEIQKLLEFK

-338 QMEIDQLKE
+338 QLEVDQLRE
-347 KLDEAQTDLELLKN
+347 RLEEAQTDLELLKN

-409 KEIDKSNSQL
+409 KEIDKNNSQL
-419 KTLSQQKEKLSK
+419 KTLTQQKEKLSK
-431 AVEEAEAT
+431 EVEEAEAT

-529 LQQTINKYRDLTTQ
+529 LQQTITKYRDLTTQ

-548 EDLAEQTAEMGK
+548 EDLAEQTAELGK

-642 VRDKHIDSIE
+642 VRDK
-652 EQLYGPEGGDD
+652 
-663 DDDEGDSQFEIPQGG
+663 QFEIPQGG

-736 LHERALDHLIDLL
+736 MHERALDHLIDLL

-758 SMEALNKAIAF
+758 SMESLNKAIAF
-769 YQAAR
+769 YQ
-774 DYLESQK
+774 
-781 RPKHLYSVHL
+781 HLYSVHL

-964 GEYDFQGPPEPKDT
+964 GEYDFQGPPEPK
-978 RPYAV
+978 
-983 HFLRPSATGPKPQ
+983 PQ

-1050 LEKKLDNANKESD
+1050 LEKKLDNATKESD

-1087 ERTMDALQADID
+1087 ERTMDALQGDID
-1099 SLEAEKAELKLRMNQ
+1099 SLEAEKAELKLRLNQ

-1134 AAVVAGAASGSDV
+1134 AAVVAGAASGSGV
-1147 VPGDVSWGEGMGS
+1147 GS
-1160 PTSPVV
+1160 PTSGVV

-1176 DSPLLLQQIDAL
+1176 DSPLLLQQIDVL
-1188 KVALHHV
+1188 RVALHHV

-1202 QAQKMNAQLASLPPL
+1202 QAQKMNAQLAGLPPL
-1217 KVPKKPTGLISRTG
+1217 KVPKKPVGLISRTG

-1243 PSRNKLSEL
+1243 PSRNKLGEL

-1263 FHMSACPKVVDISQ
+1263 FHMSACPKVVDISH

-1294 LAQSTA
+1294 LAQNTA

-1314 EVQALVAAQHKGGQ
+1314 EVQALVAAQRKGGQ

-1335 FSSPELAKA
+1335 FTSPELAKA
-1344 LEEKENSICVGKI
+1344 MEEKENCVCVGRV
-1357 SLPSSEKGL
+1357 SLPSVEKGL
-1366 FSVHLQPK
+1366 FSVQLQPK

>member
-106 APRPRSTAFETP
+106 AFETP
-118 RASRGSRENLERQP
+118 RASRGSRENLE
-132 FRFKSIPQ
+132 
-140 RKTPSSSSKTPAR
+140 
-153 SASSSELKTSK
+153 
-164 TANSD
+164 
-169 QPKKSKKSP
+169 
-178 TSSNLEETIKEMKSP
+178 
-193 TQPSKDSAK
+193 
-202 SKESTPLS
+202 ESTPLS

-642 VRDKHIDSIE
+642 VRDK
-652 EQLYGPEGGDD
+652 
-663 DDDEGDSQFEIPQGG
+663 FEIPQGG

-769 YQAAR
+769 YQ
-774 DYLESQK
+774 
-781 RPKHLYSVHL
+781 HLYSVHL

-873 QEVHVQDSL
+873 QEVQDSL

-964 GEYDFQGPPEPKDT
+964 GEYDFQGPPE
-978 RPYAV
+978 
-983 HFLRPSATGPKPQ
+983 PKPQ

>member
-32 ASGKWIGVVLDEKKG
+32 ASGKWVGVVLDEKKG

-61 DDGFGI
+61 DDGYGI

-91 SQEEKSVAKRTPGSR
+91 SQEEKSVSKRTPGAR

-118 RASRGSRENLERQP
+118 RASRGSRENLE
-132 FRFKSIPQ
+132 SIPQ
-140 RKTPSSSSKTPAR
+140 RKTPSSSSKPPTR
-153 SASSSELKTSK
+153 SASSTELKTSK

-169 QPKKSKKSP
+169 QQTKKSKKSP
-178 TSSNLEETIKEMKSP
+178 TSSNLDETIKEMKSP
-193 TQPSKDSAK
+193 TQPSKDSSK

-210 TPASTPVGPTGPTQA
+210 TPVSTPVGPTQA

-231 REIGELKAKNKDL
+231 RNIGELTAKVKDL

-267 SKIEIQKLQEFK
+267 SKIEIQKLLEFK

-338 QMEIDQLKE
+338 QLEVDQLRE
-347 KLDEAQTDLELLKN
+347 RLEEAQTDLELLKN

-409 KEIDKSNSQL
+409 KEIDKNNSQL
-419 KTLSQQKEKLSK
+419 KTLTQQKEKLSK
-431 AVEEAEAT
+431 EVEEAEAT

-529 LQQTINKYRDLTTQ
+529 LQQTITKYRDLTTQ

-548 EDLAEQTAEMGK
+548 EDLAEQTAELGK

-568 TFDFKTKFAEVKAHA
+568 TFDFKAKFAEVKAHA

-642 VRDKHIDSIE
+642 VRDKHESIE
-652 EQLYGPEGGDD
+652 EQLYGPDEEGE
-663 DDDEGDSQFEIPQGG
+663 EGESQQFEIPQGG

-736 LHERALDHLIDLL
+736 MHERALDHLIDLL

-774 DYLESQK
+774 DYLEAQK

-1050 LEKKLDNANKESD
+1050 LEKKLDNATKESD

-1087 ERTMDALQADID
+1087 ERTMDALQGDID
-1099 SLEAEKAELKLRMNQ
+1099 SLEAEKAELKLRLNQ

-1147 VPGDVSWGEGMGS
+1147 VTGDVSWGEGVGS
-1160 PTSPVV
+1160 PTSGVV

-1176 DSPLLLQQIDAL
+1176 DSPLLLQQIDVL
-1188 KVALHHV
+1188 RVALHHV

-1202 QAQKMNAQLASLPPL
+1202 QAQKMNALLAGLPPL
-1217 KVPKKPTGLISRTG
+1217 KVPKKPVGLISRTG

-1243 PSRNKLSEL
+1243 PSRNKLGEL

-1263 FHMSACPKVVDISQ
+1263 FHMSACPKVVDISH

-1294 LAQSTA
+1294 LAQNTA

-1314 EVQALVAAQHKGGQ
+1314 EVQALVAAQRKGGQ
-1328 VKGDFAA
+1328 VRGDFAA
-1335 FSSPELAKA
+1335 FTSPELAKA
-1344 LEEKENSICVGKI
+1344 MEEKENCVCVGRV
-1357 SLPSSEKGL
+1357 SLPSVEKGL
-1366 FSVHLQPK
+1366 FSVQLQPK

>member
-118 RASRGSRENLERQP
+118 RASRGSRENLE
-132 FRFKSIPQ
+132 SIPQ
-140 RKTPSSSSKTPAR
+140 RKTPSSS
-153 SASSSELKTSK
+153 
-164 TANSD
+164 
-169 QPKKSKKSP
+169 
-178 TSSNLEETIKEMKSP
+178 
-193 TQPSKDSAK
+193 

-642 VRDKHIDSIE
+642 VRDK
-652 EQLYGPEGGDD
+652 
-663 DDDEGDSQFEIPQGG
+663 FEIPQGG

-769 YQAAR
+769 YQ
-774 DYLESQK
+774 
-781 RPKHLYSVHL
+781 HLYSVHL

-873 QEVHVQDSL
+873 QEVQDSL

-964 GEYDFQGPPEPKDT
+964 GEYDFQGPPE
-978 RPYAV
+978 
-983 HFLRPSATGPKPQ
+983 PKPQ

-1134 AAVVAGAASGSDV
+1134 AAVVAGAASGS
-1147 VPGDVSWGEGMGS
+1147 GMGS

>member
-106 APRPRSTAFETP
+106 AFETP
-118 RASRGSRENLERQP
+118 RASRGSRENLE
-132 FRFKSIPQ
+132 SIPQ
-140 RKTPSSSSKTPAR
+140 RKTPSSS
-153 SASSSELKTSK
+153 
-164 TANSD
+164 
-169 QPKKSKKSP
+169 
-178 TSSNLEETIKEMKSP
+178 
-193 TQPSKDSAK
+193 

-642 VRDKHIDSIE
+642 VRDK
-652 EQLYGPEGGDD
+652 
-663 DDDEGDSQFEIPQGG
+663 FEIPQGG

>member
-118 RASRGSRENLERQP
+118 RASRGSRENLE
-132 FRFKSIPQ
+132 SIPQ

-178 TSSNLEETIKEMKSP
+178 TSSNLEETIKEM
-193 TQPSKDSAK
+193 
-202 SKESTPLS
+202 KESTPLS

-642 VRDKHIDSIE
+642 VRDK
-652 EQLYGPEGGDD
+652 
-663 DDDEGDSQFEIPQGG
+663 QFEIPQGG

-769 YQAAR
+769 YQ
-774 DYLESQK
+774 
-781 RPKHLYSVHL
+781 HLYSVHL

-873 QEVHVQDSL
+873 QEVQDSL

>member
-23 VAYVGTTMF
+23 VAYIGTTMF
-32 ASGKWIGVVLDEKKG
+32 ASGKWVGVVLDEKKG

-61 DDGFGI
+61 DDGYGI

-91 SQEEKSVAKRTPGSR
+91 SQEEKPVSKRTPGSR

-140 RKTPSSSSKTPAR
+140 RKTPSSSSK
-153 SASSSELKTSK
+153 
-164 TANSD
+164 
-169 QPKKSKKSP
+169 
-178 TSSNLEETIKEMKSP
+178 SP
-193 TQPSKDSAK
+193 TQPSKDSSK

-210 TPASTPVGPTGPTQA
+210 TPASTPVGPTPA
-225 EMDEKD
+225 EMESAN
-231 REIGELKAKNKDL
+231 REIGELNAKVKDL

-305 AKEQFEEEM
+305 EKEQFEEEM

-338 QMEIDQLKE
+338 QLEIDQLRE
-347 KLDEAQTDLELLKN
+347 KLEEAQTDLELLKN

-409 KEIDKSNSQL
+409 KEIDKTNSQL
-419 KTLSQQKEKLSK
+419 KTLTQQKEKLSK
-431 AVEEAEAT
+431 EVEETEAT

-548 EDLAEQTAEMGK
+548 EDLAEQTAELGK

-642 VRDKHIDSIE
+642 VRDKHESIQ
-652 EQLYGPEGGDD
+652 EQLYGPE
-663 DDDEGDSQFEIPQGG
+663 EGEEGESQQFELPQGG
-678 LDRAQVVRSH
+678 LDRTQVVRSH

-715 ALNSCSVELYMKVGT
+715 ALNSCSMELYMKVGT

-774 DYLESQK
+774 DYLEAQK

-996 PPVAIRATKVK
+996 PPVAIRAMKVK

-1050 LEKKLDNANKESD
+1050 LEKKLDNATKESD

-1147 VPGDVSWGEGMGS
+1147 VTGDVSWVEGVGS

-1176 DSPLLLQQIDAL
+1176 DSPLLLQQIDVL

-1217 KVPKKPTGLISRTG
+1217 KVPKKPVGLVSRTG
-1231 LVQVEGGGGDAA
+1231 LVQVEGGDAA
-1243 PSRNKLSEL
+1243 PSRNKLGEL

-1263 FHMSACPKVVDISQ
+1263 FHMSACPKVVDISH
-1277 RKPGTVPVLEKA
+1277 RKPGTVPVLEKS

-1294 LAQSTA
+1294 LAQNTA

-1314 EVQALVAAQHKGGQ
+1314 EVQALVAAQRKGGQ

-1335 FSSPELAKA
+1335 FASPELAKA
-1344 LEEKENSICVGKI
+1344 MEEKENSVCVGRV

-1366 FSVHLQPK
+1366 FSVHLHPK

>member
-32 ASGKWIGVVLDEKKG
+32 ASGKWVGVVLDEKKG

-61 DDGFGI
+61 DDGYGI

-91 SQEEKSVAKRTPGSR
+91 SQEEKSVSKRTPGAR
-106 APRPRSTAFETP
+106 AFETP
-118 RASRGSRENLERQP
+118 RASRGSRENLE
-132 FRFKSIPQ
+132 SIPQ
-140 RKTPSSSSKTPAR
+140 RKTPSSSSK
-153 SASSSELKTSK
+153 
-164 TANSD
+164 
-169 QPKKSKKSP
+169 
-178 TSSNLEETIKEMKSP
+178 
-193 TQPSKDSAK
+193 
-202 SKESTPLS
+202 ESTPLS
-210 TPASTPVGPTGPTQA
+210 TPVSTPVGPTQA

-231 REIGELKAKNKDL
+231 RNIGELTAKVKDL

-267 SKIEIQKLQEFK
+267 SKIEIQKLLEFK

-338 QMEIDQLKE
+338 QLEVDQLRE
-347 KLDEAQTDLELLKN
+347 RLEEAQTDLELLKN

-409 KEIDKSNSQL
+409 KEIDKNNSQL
-419 KTLSQQKEKLSK
+419 KTLTQQKEKLSK
-431 AVEEAEAT
+431 EVEEAEAT

-529 LQQTINKYRDLTTQ
+529 LQQTITKYRDLTTQ

-548 EDLAEQTAEMGK
+548 EDLAEQTAELGK

-642 VRDKHIDSIE
+642 VRDK
-652 EQLYGPEGGDD
+652 
-663 DDDEGDSQFEIPQGG
+663 FEIPQGG

-736 LHERALDHLIDLL
+736 MHERALDHLIDLL

-758 SMEALNKAIAF
+758 SMESLNKAIAF
-769 YQAAR
+769 YQ
-774 DYLESQK
+774 
-781 RPKHLYSVHL
+781 HLYSVHL

-873 QEVHVQDSL
+873 QEVQDSL

-964 GEYDFQGPPEPKDT
+964 GEYDFQGPPEPK
-978 RPYAV
+978 
-983 HFLRPSATGPKPQ
+983 PQ

-1050 LEKKLDNANKESD
+1050 LEKKLDNATKESD

-1087 ERTMDALQADID
+1087 ERTMDALQGDID
-1099 SLEAEKAELKLRMNQ
+1099 SLEAEKAELKLRLNQ

-1134 AAVVAGAASGSDV
+1134 AAVVAGAASGSGV
-1147 VPGDVSWGEGMGS
+1147 GS
-1160 PTSPVV
+1160 PTSGVV

-1176 DSPLLLQQIDAL
+1176 DSPLLLQQIDVL
-1188 KVALHHV
+1188 RVALHHV

-1202 QAQKMNAQLASLPPL
+1202 QAQKMNAQLAGLPPL
-1217 KVPKKPTGLISRTG
+1217 KVPKKPVGLISRTG

-1243 PSRNKLSEL
+1243 PSRNKLGEL

-1263 FHMSACPKVVDISQ
+1263 FHMSACPKVVDISH

-1294 LAQSTA
+1294 LAQNTA

-1314 EVQALVAAQHKGGQ
+1314 EVQALVAAQRKGGQ

-1335 FSSPELAKA
+1335 FTSPELAKA
-1344 LEEKENSICVGKI
+1344 MEEKENCVCVGRV
-1357 SLPSSEKGL
+1357 SLPSVEKGL
-1366 FSVHLQPK
+1366 FSVQLQPK

>member
-23 VAYVGTTMF
+23 VAYIGTTMF
-32 ASGKWIGVVLDEKKG
+32 ASGKWVGVVLDEKKG

-61 DDGFGI
+61 DDGYGI

-91 SQEEKSVAKRTPGSR
+91 SQEEKPVSKRTPGSR

-140 RKTPSSSSKTPAR
+140 RKTPSSSSKPTR

-169 QPKKSKKSP
+169 QQTKKSKKSP

-193 TQPSKDSAK
+193 TQPSKDSSK

-210 TPASTPVGPTGPTQA
+210 TPASTPVGPTPA
-225 EMDEKD
+225 EMESAN
-231 REIGELKAKNKDL
+231 REIGELNAKVKDL

-305 AKEQFEEEM
+305 EKEQFEEEM

-338 QMEIDQLKE
+338 QLEIDQLRE
-347 KLDEAQTDLELLKN
+347 KLEEAQTDLELLKN

-409 KEIDKSNSQL
+409 KEIDKTNSQL
-419 KTLSQQKEKLSK
+419 KTLTQQKEKLSK
-431 AVEEAEAT
+431 EVEETEAT

-548 EDLAEQTAEMGK
+548 EDLAEQTAELGK

-642 VRDKHIDSIE
+642 VRDKHESIQ
-652 EQLYGPEGGDD
+652 EQLYGPE
-663 DDDEGDSQFEIPQGG
+663 EGEEGESQQFELPQGG
-678 LDRAQVVRSH
+678 LDRTQVVRSH

-715 ALNSCSVELYMKVGT
+715 ALNSCSMELYMKVGT

-774 DYLESQK
+774 DYLEAQK

-964 GEYDFQGPPEPKDT
+964 GEYDFQGPPEPK
-978 RPYAV
+978 
-983 HFLRPSATGPKPQ
+983 PQ
-996 PPVAIRATKVK
+996 PPVAIRAMKVK

-1050 LEKKLDNANKESD
+1050 LEKKLDNATKESD

-1134 AAVVAGAASGSDV
+1134 AAVVAGAASGSGV
-1147 VPGDVSWGEGMGS
+1147 GS

-1176 DSPLLLQQIDAL
+1176 DSPLLLQQIDVL

-1217 KVPKKPTGLISRTG
+1217 KVPKKPVGLVSRTG
-1231 LVQVEGGGGDAA
+1231 LVQVEGGDAA
-1243 PSRNKLSEL
+1243 PSRNKLGEL

-1263 FHMSACPKVVDISQ
+1263 FHMSACPKVVDISH
-1277 RKPGTVPVLEKA
+1277 RKPGTVPVLEKS

-1294 LAQSTA
+1294 LAQNTA

-1314 EVQALVAAQHKGGQ
+1314 EVQALVAAQRKGGQ

-1335 FSSPELAKA
+1335 FASPELAKA
-1344 LEEKENSICVGKI
+1344 MEEKENSVCVGRV

-1366 FSVHLQPK
+1366 FSVHLHPK

>member
-106 APRPRSTAFETP
+106 AFETP
-118 RASRGSRENLERQP
+118 RASRGSRENLE
-132 FRFKSIPQ
+132 
-140 RKTPSSSSKTPAR
+140 
-153 SASSSELKTSK
+153 
-164 TANSD
+164 
-169 QPKKSKKSP
+169 
-178 TSSNLEETIKEMKSP
+178 
-193 TQPSKDSAK
+193 
-202 SKESTPLS
+202 ESTPLS

-529 LQQTINKYRDLTTQ
+529 LQQTITKYRDLTTQ

-642 VRDKHIDSIE
+642 VRDK
-652 EQLYGPEGGDD
+652 
-663 DDDEGDSQFEIPQGG
+663 QFEIPQGG

-736 LHERALDHLIDLL
+736 QHERALDHLIDLL

>member
-118 RASRGSRENLERQP
+118 RASRGSRENLE
-132 FRFKSIPQ
+132 SIPQ
-140 RKTPSSSSKTPAR
+140 RKTPSSSSKPPAR

-178 TSSNLEETIKEMKSP
+178 TSSNLEETIKEM
-193 TQPSKDSAK
+193 
-202 SKESTPLS
+202 KESTPLS

-529 LQQTINKYRDLTTQ
+529 LQQTITKYRDLTTQ

-642 VRDKHIDSIE
+642 VRDK
-652 EQLYGPEGGDD
+652 
-663 DDDEGDSQFEIPQGG
+663 FEIPQGG

-736 LHERALDHLIDLL
+736 QHERALDHLIDLL

-769 YQAAR
+769 YQ
-774 DYLESQK
+774 
-781 RPKHLYSVHL
+781 HLYSVHL

-964 GEYDFQGPPEPKDT
+964 GEYDFQGPPEPK
-978 RPYAV
+978 
-983 HFLRPSATGPKPQ
+983 PQ

-1134 AAVVAGAASGSDV
+1134 AAVVAGAASGS
-1147 VPGDVSWGEGMGS
+1147 GMGS

>member
-642 VRDKHIDSIE
+642 VRDK
-652 EQLYGPEGGDD
+652 
-663 DDDEGDSQFEIPQGG
+663 FEIPQGG

-769 YQAAR
+769 YQ
-774 DYLESQK
+774 
-781 RPKHLYSVHL
+781 HLYSVHL

>member
-118 RASRGSRENLERQP
+118 RASRGSRENLE
-132 FRFKSIPQ
+132 SIPQ
-140 RKTPSSSSKTPAR
+140 RKTPSSSSKPPAR

-178 TSSNLEETIKEMKSP
+178 TSSNLEETIKEM
-193 TQPSKDSAK
+193 
-202 SKESTPLS
+202 KESTPLS

-529 LQQTINKYRDLTTQ
+529 LQQTITKYRDLTTQ

-642 VRDKHIDSIE
+642 VRDK
-652 EQLYGPEGGDD
+652 
-663 DDDEGDSQFEIPQGG
+663 FEIPQGG

-736 LHERALDHLIDLL
+736 QHERALDHLIDLL

>member
-106 APRPRSTAFETP
+106 AFETP
-118 RASRGSRENLERQP
+118 RASRGSRENLE
-132 FRFKSIPQ
+132 SIPQ

-178 TSSNLEETIKEMKSP
+178 TSSNLEETIKEM
-193 TQPSKDSAK
+193 
-202 SKESTPLS
+202 KESTPLS

-642 VRDKHIDSIE
+642 VRDK
-652 EQLYGPEGGDD
+652 
-663 DDDEGDSQFEIPQGG
+663 FEIPQGG

-769 YQAAR
+769 YQ
-774 DYLESQK
+774 
-781 RPKHLYSVHL
+781 HLYSVHL

-873 QEVHVQDSL
+873 QEVQDSL

-964 GEYDFQGPPEPKDT
+964 GEYDFQGPPE
-978 RPYAV
+978 
-983 HFLRPSATGPKPQ
+983 PKPQ

>member
-106 APRPRSTAFETP
+106 AFETP
-118 RASRGSRENLERQP
+118 RASRGSRENLE
-132 FRFKSIPQ
+132 SIPQ
-140 RKTPSSSSKTPAR
+140 RKTPSSSS
-153 SASSSELKTSK
+153 KTSK

-178 TSSNLEETIKEMKSP
+178 TSSNLEETIKEM
-193 TQPSKDSAK
+193 
-202 SKESTPLS
+202 KESTPLS

-642 VRDKHIDSIE
+642 VRDK
-652 EQLYGPEGGDD
+652 
-663 DDDEGDSQFEIPQGG
+663 FEIPQGG

-769 YQAAR
+769 YQ
-774 DYLESQK
+774 
-781 RPKHLYSVHL
+781 HLYSVHL

-964 GEYDFQGPPEPKDT
+964 GEYDFQGPPEPK
-978 RPYAV
+978 
-983 HFLRPSATGPKPQ
+983 PQ

-1134 AAVVAGAASGSDV
+1134 AAVVAGAASGS
-1147 VPGDVSWGEGMGS
+1147 GMGS

>member
-106 APRPRSTAFETP
+106 AFETP
-118 RASRGSRENLERQP
+118 RASRGSRENLE
-132 FRFKSIPQ
+132 SIPQ
-140 RKTPSSSSKTPAR
+140 RKTPSSS
-153 SASSSELKTSK
+153 
-164 TANSD
+164 
-169 QPKKSKKSP
+169 
-178 TSSNLEETIKEMKSP
+178 
-193 TQPSKDSAK
+193 

-642 VRDKHIDSIE
+642 VRDK
-652 EQLYGPEGGDD
+652 
-663 DDDEGDSQFEIPQGG
+663 FEIPQGG

-769 YQAAR
+769 YQ
-774 DYLESQK
+774 
-781 RPKHLYSVHL
+781 HLYSVHL

-873 QEVHVQDSL
+873 QEVQDSL

>member
-23 VAYVGTTMF
+23 VAYIGTTMF
-32 ASGKWIGVVLDEKKG
+32 ASGKWVGVVLDEKKG

-61 DDGFGI
+61 DDGYGI

-91 SQEEKSVAKRTPGSR
+91 SQEEKPVSKRTPGSR

-140 RKTPSSSSKTPAR
+140 RKTPSSSSKPTR

-169 QPKKSKKSP
+169 QQTKKSKKSP

-193 TQPSKDSAK
+193 TQPSKDSSK

-210 TPASTPVGPTGPTQA
+210 TPASTPVGPTPA
-225 EMDEKD
+225 EMESAN
-231 REIGELKAKNKDL
+231 REIGELNAKVKDL

-305 AKEQFEEEM
+305 EKEQFEEEM

-338 QMEIDQLKE
+338 QLEIDQLRE
-347 KLDEAQTDLELLKN
+347 KLEEAQTDLELLKN

-409 KEIDKSNSQL
+409 KEIDKTNSQL
-419 KTLSQQKEKLSK
+419 KTLTQQKEKLSK
-431 AVEEAEAT
+431 EVEETEAT

-548 EDLAEQTAEMGK
+548 EDLAEQTAELGK

-642 VRDKHIDSIE
+642 VRDKHESIQ
-652 EQLYGPEGGDD
+652 EQLYGPE
-663 DDDEGDSQFEIPQGG
+663 EGEEGESQQFELPQGG
-678 LDRAQVVRSH
+678 LDRTQVVRSH

-715 ALNSCSVELYMKVGT
+715 ALNSCSMELYMKVGT

-774 DYLESQK
+774 DYLEAQK

-873 QEVHVQDSL
+873 QEVQDSL

-964 GEYDFQGPPEPKDT
+964 GEYDFQGPPEPK
-978 RPYAV
+978 
-983 HFLRPSATGPKPQ
+983 PQ
-996 PPVAIRATKVK
+996 PPVAIRAMKVK

-1050 LEKKLDNANKESD
+1050 LEKKLDNATKESD

-1147 VPGDVSWGEGMGS
+1147 VTGDVSWVEGVGS

-1176 DSPLLLQQIDAL
+1176 DSPLLLQQIDVL

-1217 KVPKKPTGLISRTG
+1217 KVPKKPVGLVSRTG
-1231 LVQVEGGGGDAA
+1231 LVQVEGGDAA
-1243 PSRNKLSEL
+1243 PSRNKLGEL

-1263 FHMSACPKVVDISQ
+1263 FHMSACPKVVDISH
-1277 RKPGTVPVLEKA
+1277 RKPGTVPVLEKS

-1294 LAQSTA
+1294 LAQNTA

-1314 EVQALVAAQHKGGQ
+1314 EVQALVAAQRKGGQ

-1335 FSSPELAKA
+1335 FASPELAKA
-1344 LEEKENSICVGKI
+1344 MEEKENSVCVGRV

-1366 FSVHLQPK
+1366 FSVHLHPK

>member
-32 ASGKWIGVVLDEKKG
+32 ASGKWVGVVLDEKKG

-61 DDGFGI
+61 DDGYGI

-91 SQEEKSVAKRTPGSR
+91 SQEEKSVSKRTPGAR

-118 RASRGSRENLERQP
+118 RASRGSRENLE
-132 FRFKSIPQ
+132 
-140 RKTPSSSSKTPAR
+140 
-153 SASSSELKTSK
+153 
-164 TANSD
+164 
-169 QPKKSKKSP
+169 
-178 TSSNLEETIKEMKSP
+178 
-193 TQPSKDSAK
+193 
-202 SKESTPLS
+202 ESTPLS
-210 TPASTPVGPTGPTQA
+210 TPVSTPVGPTQA

-231 REIGELKAKNKDL
+231 RNIGELTAKVKDL

-267 SKIEIQKLQEFK
+267 SKIEIQKLLEFK

-338 QMEIDQLKE
+338 QLEVDQLRE
-347 KLDEAQTDLELLKN
+347 RLEEAQTDLELLKN

-409 KEIDKSNSQL
+409 KEIDKNNSQL
-419 KTLSQQKEKLSK
+419 KTLTQQKEKLSK
-431 AVEEAEAT
+431 EVEEAEAT

-529 LQQTINKYRDLTTQ
+529 LQQTITKYRDLTTQ

-548 EDLAEQTAEMGK
+548 EDLAEQTAELGK

-642 VRDKHIDSIE
+642 VRDK
-652 EQLYGPEGGDD
+652 
-663 DDDEGDSQFEIPQGG
+663 FEIPQGG

-736 LHERALDHLIDLL
+736 MHERALDHLIDLL

-758 SMEALNKAIAF
+758 SMESLNKAIAF
-769 YQAAR
+769 YQ
-774 DYLESQK
+774 
-781 RPKHLYSVHL
+781 HLYSVHL

-873 QEVHVQDSL
+873 QEVQDSL

-964 GEYDFQGPPEPKDT
+964 GEYDFQGPPEPK
-978 RPYAV
+978 
-983 HFLRPSATGPKPQ
+983 PQ

-1050 LEKKLDNANKESD
+1050 LEKKLDNATKESD

-1087 ERTMDALQADID
+1087 ERTMDALQGDID
-1099 SLEAEKAELKLRMNQ
+1099 SLEAEKAELKLRLNQ

-1147 VPGDVSWGEGMGS
+1147 VTGDISWGEGVGS
-1160 PTSPVV
+1160 PTSGVV

-1176 DSPLLLQQIDAL
+1176 DSPLLLQQIDVL
-1188 KVALHHV
+1188 RVALHHV

-1202 QAQKMNAQLASLPPL
+1202 QAQKMNAQLAGLPPL
-1217 KVPKKPTGLISRTG
+1217 KVPKKPVGLISRTG

-1243 PSRNKLSEL
+1243 PSRNKLGEL

-1263 FHMSACPKVVDISQ
+1263 FHMSACPKVVDISH

-1294 LAQSTA
+1294 LAQNTA

-1314 EVQALVAAQHKGGQ
+1314 EVQALVAAQRKGGQ

-1335 FSSPELAKA
+1335 FTSPELAKA
-1344 LEEKENSICVGKI
+1344 MEEKENCVCVGRV
-1357 SLPSSEKGL
+1357 SLPSVEKGL
-1366 FSVHLQPK
+1366 FSVQLQPK

>member
-23 VAYVGTTMF
+23 VAYIGTTMF
-32 ASGKWIGVVLDEKKG
+32 ASGKWVGVVLDEKKG

-61 DDGFGI
+61 DDGYGI

-91 SQEEKSVAKRTPGSR
+91 SQEEKPVSKRTPGSR

-140 RKTPSSSSKTPAR
+140 RKTPSSSSKT
-153 SASSSELKTSK
+153 SK

-169 QPKKSKKSP
+169 QQTKKSKKSP
-178 TSSNLEETIKEMKSP
+178 TSSNLEETIKEMK
-193 TQPSKDSAK
+193 
-202 SKESTPLS
+202 ESTPLS
-210 TPASTPVGPTGPTQA
+210 TPASTPVGPTPA
-225 EMDEKD
+225 EMESAN
-231 REIGELKAKNKDL
+231 REIGELNAKVKDL

-305 AKEQFEEEM
+305 EKEQFEEEM

-338 QMEIDQLKE
+338 QLEIDQLRE
-347 KLDEAQTDLELLKN
+347 KLEEAQTDLELLKN

-409 KEIDKSNSQL
+409 KEIDKTNSQL
-419 KTLSQQKEKLSK
+419 KTLTQQKEKLSK
-431 AVEEAEAT
+431 EVEETEAT

-548 EDLAEQTAEMGK
+548 EDLAEQTAELGK

-642 VRDKHIDSIE
+642 VRDKHESIQ
-652 EQLYGPEGGDD
+652 EQLYGPE
-663 DDDEGDSQFEIPQGG
+663 EGEEGESQQFELPQGG
-678 LDRAQVVRSH
+678 LDRTQVVRSH

-715 ALNSCSVELYMKVGT
+715 ALNSCSMELYMKVGT

-774 DYLESQK
+774 DYLEAQK

-996 PPVAIRATKVK
+996 PPVAIRAMKVK

-1050 LEKKLDNANKESD
+1050 LEKKLDNATKESD

-1147 VPGDVSWGEGMGS
+1147 VTGDVSWVEGVGS

-1176 DSPLLLQQIDAL
+1176 DSPLLLQQIDVL

-1217 KVPKKPTGLISRTG
+1217 KVPKKPVGLVSRTG
-1231 LVQVEGGGGDAA
+1231 LVQVEGGDAA
-1243 PSRNKLSEL
+1243 PSRNKLGEL

-1263 FHMSACPKVVDISQ
+1263 FHMSACPKVVDISH
-1277 RKPGTVPVLEKA
+1277 RKPGTVPVLEKS

-1294 LAQSTA
+1294 LAQNTA

-1314 EVQALVAAQHKGGQ
+1314 EVQALVAAQRKGGQ

-1335 FSSPELAKA
+1335 FASPELAKA
-1344 LEEKENSICVGKI
+1344 MEEKENSVCVGRV

-1366 FSVHLQPK
+1366 FSVHLHPK